1 MIIRGLGAIHDAAED
16 VEEDLRRHHI
26 GQLVGAAPVA
36 LPDRVDYSS
45 LVGPIPDQKAS
56 SACVGFAFATAIYLR
71 SRIAGH
77 PLTERPSAKAIYDIA
92 RLGDTH
98 DWLADVGSR
107 PRAAIDGMSTFGL
120 VAESRW
126 PLTAE
131 NVNEKP
137 PLDVFRAGVGA
148 LLSGHYR
155 IGGGDIATLAR
166 SSLSKGFPVFF
177 AMPVDGA
184 FLTLHDGSVY
194 DGPIGE
200 ILGNHA
206 MCLVG
211 YEPGAFL
218 VANSWGIDWGAGG
231 FCRISDACLNERAF
245 DVLVTT
251 IIPEQVS

>member
-1 MIIRGLGAIHDAAED
+1 MRGLGAIPDAAED
-16 VEEDLRRHHI
+16 VEEDLRRHHV

-45 LVGPIPDQKAS
+45 LVGPIPDQEWS

-77 PLTERPSAKAIYDIA
+77 PMAERPSAKAIYDIA
-92 RLGDTH
+92 RLGDTQ

-107 PRAAIDGMSTFGL
+107 PRAAVDGMQTFGL

-126 PLTAE
+126 PLTAD

-155 IGGGDIATLAR
+155 ISGDVAVLAR
-166 SSLSKGFPVFF
+166 QALAKGFPVFF
-177 AMPVDGA
+177 AMPVDKA
-184 FLTLHDGSVY
+184 FMQLEDADVYEGGGEPLGS
-194 DGPIGE
+194 
-200 ILGNHA
+200 HA

-211 YEPGAFL
+211 YEPGAFI
-218 VANSWGIDWGAGG
+218 VANSWGPSWAVGG
-231 FCRISDACLNERAF
+231 IGRISDACLSRAF
-245 DVLVTT
+245 DLLVPT
-251 IIPEQVS
+251 IIPEAVQ